1 MPNLSVD
8 VNSWLRSACYPRRTF
23 YPLSDGP
30 STQNHRITRS
40 HFRACSTCVSR
51 SQPGLCSCTPRRV
64 SNPPEP
70 SFERLRYNLGGDRP
84 SQTTRLAVSS
94 DPSRGRKL
102 ERQNNQGGISPLP
115 PPSRNRG
122 ITGSHLCYADSP
134 VNHDQSAVKVH
145 GVFPS
150 RCGHPASSPEPQIRR
165 AIRQDSRSIVTP
177 FVQVGTYPTRN
188 FATLGPL

>member
-1 MPNLSVD
+1 

-70 SFERLRYNLGGDRP
+70 SFERLRYIWEATAPVKLPVWPCPPPRLG
-84 SQTTRLAVSS
+84 SQVRATELSGWYFTVAS
-94 DPSRGRKL
+94 
-102 ERQNNQGGISPLP
+102 
-115 PPSRNRG
+115 PPSRNQR
-122 ITGSHLCYADSP
+122 IPGSHLSYAGST

-165 AIRQDSRSIVTP
+165 AVGQDSRSIGTP